1 MFHGVMLQ
9 EHVQAQMSL
18 VLSATFDMNQNF
30 WRGVLNRRQVDYG
43 FVYGLLGFGF
53 ETCRGHLRKDY
64 RKLPGFNRHHESL
77 RSLRI
82 FDW

>member
-1 MFHGVMLQ
+1 MLQ

-43 FVYGLLGFGF
+43 FVYGLLGFV
-53 ETCRGHLRKDY
+53 
-64 RKLPGFNRHHESL
+64 
-77 RSLRI
+77 LRI
-82 FDW
+82 VEVTYIRIAGNCQVSQTP